1 VTQPRPIGVGIV
13 GYGYWGPNLLR
24 NFVVLPSMRAQVRVV
39 CDSRQERLAAAA
51 RLYPAVDV
59 TTDYDALLARPEVDL
74 VAIATPVSSHFDL
87 AQRAFRA
94 GKHVLVE
101 KPLAASVAEASE
113 LVALAKQTGKFFFVD
128 HTFVF
133 TSAVRKMREL
143 VDAGNMGRML
153 YYDSTRINLGIFQ
166 HDVDVV
172 WDLVPHDLSILDY
185 VLGGAMPTS
194 VSCTGIAHYGELAD
208 LAYVTLYY
216 PDGFIAH
223 INVNWLAPVKIRQI
237 LLCGDKQM
245 MVYDEHTVQEKVR
258 IYDRGVSVRSS
269 EDLYQ
274 KLVEYRDGDMFAPKL
289 PNVEALAAEVENIV
303 STINGETSAV
313 IDGAAGLRVVRIL
326 EAATRSMNGNGMP
339 VELAQTTLV

>member
-1 VTQPRPIGVGIV
+1 MNTSPVNVGVV
-13 GYGYWGPNLLR
+13 GYGYWGPNLVR
-24 NFVVLPSMRAQVRVV
+24 NFMSLPSDAARVKTI
-39 CDSRQERLAAAA
+39 CDKREDRLAGAT
-51 RLYPAVDV
+51 RIYPSIAT
-59 TTDYDALLARPEVDL
+59 TTDYDGILKDPEIDL
-74 VAIATPVSSHFDL
+74 IAIATPVASHFPL
-87 AQRAFRA
+87 TEKALHA

-101 KPLAASVAEASE
+101 KPLAGSVLEAES
-113 LVALAKQTGKFFFVD
+113 LVALAHSSGRKLFVD

-133 TSAVRKMREL
+133 TPAVRRMREL
-143 VDAGNMGRML
+143 VQTGSMGELL

-172 WDLVPHDLSILDY
+172 WDLVPHDLSILDF
-185 VLGGAMPTS
+185 LLSGLSPS
-194 VSCTGIAHYGELAD
+194 RVSCTGVAHYGDLAD

-216 PDGFIAH
+216 PNGFIAH

-258 IYDRGVSVRSS
+258 IYDRGVRVTNS

-289 PNVEALAAEVENIV
+289 PNTEALRNEIENVIASIRGKRAEVV
-303 STINGETSAV
+303 DGE
-313 IDGAAGLRVVRIL
+313 AGLRVVRTL
-326 EAATRSMNGNGMP
+326 EAATRSMNLQGRP
-339 VELAQTTLV
+339 VEIELVAAAR